1 MAADSPV
8 WLLQFEWCGAIY
20 RYATRDVSVTDSTG
34 RTLTFLAGLQDLT
47 LGRSIKDITKST
59 AKLRIST
66 WLDWAAIAKSALV
79 PLDGHYAELRR
90 MRPGEN
96 QTPWDHIP
104 LWAAGPIS
112 GAQFGER
119 GAPLDLNVP
128 RGAWGITKPVLPPT
142 AVITEETFPDVDYGY
157 NETSIPDASE
167 SKRWPLVLGRAMQVP
182 VYVATMEQVAAISSS
197 NRVVICYGEVAAD
210 QVRFRCPKRATNKVK
225 DVLYDRDALGQVY
238 SYIEVTDGGVEIMRA
253 ASDPMYVDYDQ
264 DGGGAVSP
272 WMRRDVRT
280 AGDAISYLTQRFPRA
295 TWDLSRMAAERRV
308 LDQILI
314 DTYITDDTD
323 ALDWIETELTP
334 FIPGV
339 WAHSGHGV
347 YYQPMDY
354 TAPRHLARWEIRSA
368 RDGGQAT
375 RLEDPK
381 LDTGEVRNEL
391 VLHFGRQLERAE
403 TPWKMINPAT
413 GEEVEV
419 EEPPEWRY
427 TARLSP
433 RGEAY
438 MIKSD
443 RVQPSRELRV
453 SQEVW
458 GEQPWEG
465 TCYAVEQWSS
475 AWAILRLMAAKHALP
490 KMRVSYEGPSA
501 WEDLQVGDVVIV
513 YDSEIDVNGRVGL
526 IEDVWVGNTR
536 PNIDVVLL
544 DEVA

>member
-8 WLLQFEWCGAIY
+8 WLLQFEWCGAVY
-20 RYATRDVSVTDSTG
+20 RYATRDITVTDSTG
-34 RTLTFLAGLQDLT
+34 RSLTFLAGLQDLT
-47 LGRSIKDITKST
+47 LGRAVKDITKST
-59 AKLRIST
+59 AKLRVST
-66 WLDWAAIAKSALV
+66 WVDWASIAKSALL

-90 MRPGEN
+90 LRPGEN

-112 GAQFGER
+112 GAQWGER
-119 GAPLDLNVP
+119 GAPLDLSVP
-128 RGAWGITKPVLPPT
+128 RGAWGATRPVLPPT
-142 AVITEETFPDVDYGY
+142 AVMSDETHPDFGTKVLP
-157 NETSIPDASE
+157 EASE
-167 SKRWPLVLGRAMQVP
+167 GKRYPLVIGRARQVP
-182 VYVATMEQVAAISSS
+182 VYCARMEDVTAISTE
-197 NRVVICYGEVAAD
+197 NRIVICYGEVAASE
-210 QVRFRCPKRATNKVK
+210 VRFRCPKRSTNKVK
-225 DVLYDRDALGQVY
+225 PVLVDRDALGQVY
-238 SYIEVTDGGVEIMRA
+238 SYIEVTDGGIDILRA
-253 ASDPMYVDYDQ
+253 ASDPMYVDFDE
-264 DGGGAVSP
+264 GGGGVVSP
-272 WMRRDVRT
+272 WMRREVRT
-280 AGDAISYLTQRFPRA
+280 AGDAISYLTARFPRA
-295 TWDLSRMAAERRV
+295 VWDLSRMAAERRV
-308 LDQILI
+308 LDQVLI
-314 DTYITDDTD
+314 DTYIDDDVD

-334 FIPGV
+334 YIPGV
-339 WAHSGHGV
+339 WAHSGRGV

-354 TAPRHLARWEIRSA
+354 TAPRTLARWEIRSA

-381 LDTGEVRNEL
+381 LDTSEVRNEL

-403 TPWKMINPAT
+403 TNWTMINSIT

-419 EEPPEWRY
+419 EEPPEYAY

-465 TCYAVEQWSS
+465 TCYAVEEWSS
-475 AWAILRLMAAKHALP
+475 AWAILRLMAAKHGLP

-536 PNIDVVLL
+536 PNVDVVLL